1 MERAMNGAGEAE
13 MVVGSPALP
22 RIARL
27 TARFGMWIERGDVRA
42 ALIGAVGLRVATSV
56 FAALV
61 AILLNGTY
69 LHISRYALT
78 HGADMGIF
86 VVPAALSGPAEYLI
100 TPWMRW
106 DANHYLGIAASGYPY
121 THKNASA
128 FLPLYPALIRLG
140 SYLTGGNLVVSAL
153 IISTIASFFAFLL
166 LYRLILR
173 VTSSPQIAA
182 YSVVIACLLPIA
194 FFLMAPYT
202 ESLFLALSL
211 ACMLDVMDERWGR
224 AALFAAAAGL
234 TRQQG
239 VVLGVMA
246 LPALSACLQQFLRA
260 GEAGLRSRL
269 ARLWRTARGPTM
281 LAGAALLAY
290 VAWLMALQLVLGQK
304 TPIALLTSPSG
315 WNQHFEVPGLAILAN
330 LHTFVIDPT
339 GSLFHYLSLPLDTAA
354 AIVAVIGLIV
364 TWRTFPRAIWLYLF
378 ACWCVALA
386 KVDTYGNTTSAAR
399 YLLVLLPLCMVPA
412 TWLARARPGWRVA
425 IVGLF
430 AYLWCFYFGEW
441 VLWSWVS

>member
-1 MERAMNGAGEAE
+1 MNGAGEAE
-13 MVVGSPALP
+13 MLVGSPALP
-22 RIARL
+22 RAAKLARVA
-27 TARFGMWIERGDVRA
+27 ARFVTWIERRDVRA
-42 ALIGAVGLRVATSV
+42 ALIGTLGLRIATSA

-61 AILLNGTY
+61 AVLLNGTY
-69 LHISRYALT
+69 LHVSLYANNYGESKL
-78 HGADMGIF
+78 GIY
-86 VVPAALSGPAEYLI
+86 VVRSVLSGPAEYL
-100 TPWMRW
+100 TSPWMRW
-106 DANHYLGIAASGYPY
+106 DANHYIGIAASGYAPN
-121 THKNASA
+121 HKNVSA
-128 FLPLYPALIRLG
+128 FLPFYPTLIRLG
-140 SYLTGGNLVVSAL
+140 GYLTGGNLVVSAL

-166 LYRLILR
+166 LYQLILR
-173 VTSSPQIAA
+173 VTSSPQIAG

-211 ACMLDVMDERWGR
+211 ACMLDVLDERWGR
-224 AALFAAAAGL
+224 AALFATAASL

-239 VVLGVMA
+239 LALGVLA
-246 LPALSACLQQFLRA
+246 LPALFACLRQFLRA
-260 GEAGLRSRL
+260 GDAGLRPRL
-269 ARLWRTARGPTM
+269 ARLWRTARGPAT

-290 VAWLMALQLVLGQK
+290 VAWLVVLQIVLGQQ
-304 TPIALLTSPSG
+304 TPLELLTSPHG

-354 AIVAVIGLIV
+354 AIAALIGLIV

-378 ACWCVALA
+378 TCWCVALA
-386 KVDTYGNTTSAAR
+386 KVDMFGNTTSAAR
-399 YLLVLLPLCMVPA
+399 YLLALFPLCMVPA
-412 TWLARARPGWRVA
+412 GWFARARPDLRVA
-425 IVGLF
+425 FVGLF